1 MEEEVQKDYDDVK
14 EDEREEVEEVEKS
27 TDNEHVVNDVEED
40 NREEAESLEDL
51 REALKNALYENSVLK
66 SENERLTKE
75 RDEAHAV
82 FMNEGRK
89 VEEEKRTFSNL
100 KNDII

>member
-1 MEEEVQKDYDDVK
+1 MEDEVKKEYDDVK

-27 TDNEHVVNDVEED
+27 TDNEHVLNDVEED

-66 SENERLTKE
+66 SKLESVTKE
-75 RDEAHAV
+75 RDEAHVV
-82 FMNEGRK
+82 FMNEGRN

-100 KNDII
+100 KKDII

>member
-1 MEEEVQKDYDDVK
+1 MEDEVQKDYDDVK
-14 EDEREEVEEVEKS
+14 EDEREEVEEVEKT
-27 TDNEHVVNDVEED
+27 TDNEHVVNNVEED

>member
-1 MEEEVQKDYDDVK
+1 MEDEVQKDY
-14 EDEREEVEEVEKS
+14 EEVEKS

>member
-1 MEEEVQKDYDDVK
+1 MEELEKDFDDVK

-27 TDNEHVVNDVEED
+27 TDNEHVLNDVEED
-40 NREEAESLEDL
+40 NREEAESLDDL
-51 REALKNALYENSVLK
+51 KEALKNALYENTVLK
-66 SENERLTKE
+66 SQLDQVKKE

-82 FMNEGRK
+82 FLNQGRK
-89 VEEEKRTFSNL
+89 VEEEKRTYNSI